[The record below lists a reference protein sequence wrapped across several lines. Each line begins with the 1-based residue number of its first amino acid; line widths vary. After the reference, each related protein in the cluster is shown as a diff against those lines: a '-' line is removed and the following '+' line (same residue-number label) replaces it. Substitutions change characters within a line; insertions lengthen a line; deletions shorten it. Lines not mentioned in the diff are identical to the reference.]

1 MTIRVLFL
9 HFFGRGGPVMPG
21 AGLIFRVIE
30 FVDNVRDPVILFF
43 GTVIKTV
50 GSIREGTEIGA
61 RTIFERDVVV
71 ERQGVVVCQ
80 IINGQVFSAQMIA
93 QGVDR
98 VADAR
103 SGASFFGTNDAE
115 VIME

>member
-1 MTIRVLFL
+1 
-9 HFFGRGGPVMPG
+9 MPG

-30 FVDNVRDPVILFF
+30 FVDNVRDPLILFL

-50 GSIREGTEIGA
+50 GPIRKGTEIGA
-61 RTIFERDVVV
+61 RTIFKRDVVV
-71 ERQGVVVCQ
+71 EREGVVVCL
-80 IINGQVFSAQMIA
+80 IVNGQMFSSQMIA
-93 QGVDR
+93 QSVDR

-103 SGASFFGTNDAE
+103 SDASFFGTNDAE

>member
-1 MTIRVLFL
+1 
-9 HFFGRGGPVMPG
+9 MPG

-30 FVDNVRDPVILFF
+30 FVDNVRDPSILFL

-50 GSIREGTEIGA
+50 GPIREGTEIGA
-61 RTIFERDVVV
+61 RTIFKRDVVV
-71 ERQGVVVCQ
+71 EREGVVVCQ
-80 IINGQVFSAQMIA
+80 IVNGQVFSSQMIA
-93 QGVDR
+93 QSVDR

-103 SGASFFGTNDAE
+103 SDASFFGTNDAE